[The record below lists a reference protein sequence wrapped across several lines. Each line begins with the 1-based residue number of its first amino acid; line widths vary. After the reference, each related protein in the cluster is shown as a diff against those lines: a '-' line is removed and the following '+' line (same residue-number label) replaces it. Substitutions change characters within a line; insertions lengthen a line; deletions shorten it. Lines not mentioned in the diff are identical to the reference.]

1 MSRIKLLFY
10 STESRHR
17 WEPVWQRK
25 RVTWEHEAEISKQS
39 VGSALRIAKYNA
51 RWYRVLSPL
60 SEMDKGVFYRV
71 RNAKCVVRN
80 EGRGASNVYSAP
92 CPPLFIWK

>member
-60 SEMDKGVFYRV
+60 SEMDKGFFYLV
-71 RNAKCVVRN
+71 RRLHLPLSPPSGEMPKA
-80 EGRGASNVYSAP
+80 EGEALAE
-92 CPPLFIWK
+92 